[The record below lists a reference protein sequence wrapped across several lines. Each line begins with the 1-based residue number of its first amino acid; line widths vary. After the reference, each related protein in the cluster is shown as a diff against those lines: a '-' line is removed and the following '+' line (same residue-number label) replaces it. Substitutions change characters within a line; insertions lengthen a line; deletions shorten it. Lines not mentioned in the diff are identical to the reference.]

1 MTTGIQSKG
10 VDLDSIFDP
19 YVVGT
24 SPGLTGI
31 QSAGTDIHTRYAP
44 LVYGTAAPA
53 TGIACKVG
61 GAGSF
66 VDLNTLFA
74 AKGTAKYALPIDGQT
89 FTASSVGT
97 LNHGSSA
104 QITFNTNIDGAYS
117 VVKVINND
125 GTPVTTTLATG
136 TWNTSGLGASNLDA
150 QYIVSIGPDGTN
162 PQAGSWSANP
172 ANVWTAVTGLLS
184 INDSVSVASTSG
196 TKGNKGTLQIQYRVH
211 STGQVISNSTI
222 YFDVSADGS
231 T

>member
-19 YVVGT
+19 YVTGT

-44 LVYGTAAPA
+44 LVYGTAAPT

-74 AKGTAKYALPIDGQT
+74 ARGTAIYALPINGQT
-89 FTASSVGT
+89 FIASAVGT
-97 LNHGSSA
+97 LNHGSTA
-104 QITFNTNIDGAYS
+104 TLAFTTATDGTYS
-117 VVKVINND
+117 VVKTIDND
-125 GTPVTTTLATG
+125 GTPVNTTLATG
-136 TWNTSGLGASNLDA
+136 TWNTSGQPSSSLDVE
-150 QYIVSIGPDGTN
+150 YTVSIGPDGTN
-162 PQAGSWSANP
+162 PQAGSWSTNP

-196 TKGNKGTLQIQYRVH
+196 TKGNNGTLQIQYRVH